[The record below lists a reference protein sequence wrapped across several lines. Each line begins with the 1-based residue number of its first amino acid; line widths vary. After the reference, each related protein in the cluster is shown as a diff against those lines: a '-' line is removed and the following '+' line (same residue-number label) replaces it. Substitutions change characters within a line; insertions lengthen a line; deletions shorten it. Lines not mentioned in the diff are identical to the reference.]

1 VAAEGSVVRRLAFP
15 ATALTCALVV
25 AAHVALISAGGTL
38 ATRANDVTQCLAA
51 FAAAVACLRA
61 AGREVHPTQRAGW
74 RLLAAGCLSWG
85 LGQLVRSVYELGLH
99 RSLPFPSLADIGF
112 VAFVPLSAWGL
123 MLFVRAPS
131 RGALRLRG
139 MVEALLIGCSLLLTA
154 WATVLP
160 SVIEQSGRTGLSFAL
175 SVGGLFGA
183 LVLIAVAV
191 FGFARTSSAH
201 RASMALVS
209 LGILVIA
216 VADAGFAYV
225 TATGDLTDT
234 RPLDIGRVVGF
245 VLVLV
250 AAVQARAVAA
260 VPVRTSTGGYGLALP
275 YVPVVVALVA
285 SVVAQTRGHSLGPIG
300 LSNAAVIVGVLLAH
314 VWSLMRENNELTHY
328 LQGLVEERTGQLAAR
343 ERYYRSLTE
352 NATDVVTVV
361 LDGRI
366 TYQSPSGERLH
377 GRSAYDLIGVP
388 FVDLVLEADQA
399 PVVAALRAAGPE
411 APVSIELR
419 MADVD
424 DGVRYLD
431 TTVVPLTDGQGLL
444 LTSRDVTD
452 QVALRTALAHR
463 ATHDALTGLPQRAVL
478 RDRTGHLLDE
488 QAELALLLIDFDDF
502 SQVNDGYGRARGD
515 ELLRTLGAT
524 MRTTVSA
531 ADVVSRLGGD
541 EFAVLVPGATPREA
555 LVVAQQLLEAIS
567 APVTIEGRE
576 IVLEARI
583 GISTTETSARQV
595 DQLFRD
601 ADRALFA
608 AKHGES
614 RRVVVYDEAI
624 QAAELDRVQLRAD
637 LRHAID
643 HDQMFLQYQPVIAL
657 ETGRLTGVEA
667 LVRWRHPE
675 RGVVPPLDFISL
687 AEDTGLIIPLGRWV
701 LQEACRS
708 AVLWRE
714 RVMGGEFTLS
724 VNVSARQLRDPH
736 FVVDL
741 AEILAETGFAP
752 EALVVE
758 ITESV
763 LLTDL
768 ASTAMRLAALH
779 AIGVRVAID
788 DFGTGY
794 SSLSYL
800 HQLPLDILKIDRSFV
815 SGVTENGAK
824 TALTRTVLDLAR
836 SLGLATIAE
845 GIETEEQRDALLAMG
860 CQEAQGFL
868 FARPLDGDRLA
879 ALLGVPAIA

>member
-1 VAAEGSVVRRLAFP
+1 MRRAALP
-15 ATALTCALVV
+15 ATVVTCALVV
-25 AAHVALISAGGTL
+25 AVHATVISAGGTV
-38 ATRANDVTQCLAA
+38 ADRVNDVTQCVAA
-51 FAAAVACLRA
+51 LAAAVACLGTAR
-61 AGREVHPTQRAGW
+61 REQHRTLRAGW
-74 RLLAAGCLSWG
+74 HLLAAGCASWG
-85 LGQLVRSVYELGLH
+85 LGQLVSSFYELGLKQAA
-99 RSLPFPSLADIGF
+99 PFPSVADIGF
-112 VAFVPLSAWGL
+112 VGFVPLSAWGL
-123 MLFVRAPS
+123 VLFVRSPS
-131 RGALRLRG
+131 RGSTRLRG

-160 SVIEQSGRTGLSFAL
+160 SVIEQSDATGLPFAL
-175 SVGGLFGA
+175 SVGYLFGD
-183 LVLIAVAV
+183 LVLIALAV
-191 FGFARTSSAH
+191 FGFARSSSAH
-201 RASMALVS
+201 RVSMALVS
-209 LGILVIA
+209 LGVMAIA
-216 VADAGFAYV
+216 VSDAGFAYV
-225 TATGDLTDT
+225 AATGDLADT
-234 RPLDIGRVVGF
+234 SPLDIGWVVGF
-245 VLVLV
+245 LLVVV
-250 AAVQARAVAA
+250 AAVQARGVDAP
-260 VPVRTSTGGYGLALP
+260 PVHTSTGGYGLALP
-275 YVPVVVALVA
+275 YIPVVVALVA
-285 SVVAQTRGHSLGPIG
+285 SVVAQGRGQSLGPIG

-328 LQGLVEERTGQLAAR
+328 LQGLVDERTAQLAAR
-343 ERYYRSLTE
+343 ERHYRSLIE
-352 NATDVVTVV
+352 NASDILTVV
-361 LDGRI
+361 DPTWRV
-366 TYQSPSGERLH
+366 TYQSPSGEREL
-377 GRSAYDLIGVP
+377 GRSASDLLGVH
-388 FVDLVLEADQA
+388 VDTL
-399 PVVAALRAAGPE
+399 VVADDAEVLRSALQRAAGHPGE
-411 APVSIELR
+411 VVSVE
-419 MADVD
+419 
-424 DGVRYLD
+424 VRVLDRSRTVRHLD
-431 TTVVPLTDGQGLL
+431 TTVVLLAGETNEPGLL
-444 LTSRDVTD
+444 LTSRDVSD
-452 QVALRTALAHR
+452 AVALRTALAHR
-463 ATHDALTGLPQRAVL
+463 ATHDALTGLPQRVVL
-478 RDRTGHLLDE
+478 RDRTGHLLDAK
-488 QAELALLLIDFDDF
+488 AELALLLIDFDDF
-502 SQVNDGYGRARGD
+502 SQVNDGYGRERGD
-515 ELLRTLGAT
+515 ELLRTLATT

-531 ADVVSRLGGD
+531 GDLVSRLGGD

-567 APVTIEGRE
+567 TPVTIEGRE

-583 GISTTETSARQV
+583 GISTTETSPRDV
-595 DQLFRD
+595 DQLLRD

-608 AKHGES
+608 AKQAES

-637 LRHAID
+637 LRRAID
-643 HDQMFLQYQPVIAL
+643 HGEMFLQYQPVIAL

-687 AEDTGLIIPLGRWV
+687 AEDTGLIVPLGRWV
-701 LQEACRS
+701 LLEACRS

-714 RVMGGEFTLS
+714 RVMGGDFTLS

-768 ASTAMRLAALH
+768 TGTAMRLAALH

-815 SGVTENGAK
+815 SGVTEMGAK

-845 GIETEEQRDALLAMG
+845 GIETEEQRQMLLSMG
-860 CQEAQGFL
+860 CDEAQGFL

-879 ALLGVPAIA
+879 ALLGVTASA